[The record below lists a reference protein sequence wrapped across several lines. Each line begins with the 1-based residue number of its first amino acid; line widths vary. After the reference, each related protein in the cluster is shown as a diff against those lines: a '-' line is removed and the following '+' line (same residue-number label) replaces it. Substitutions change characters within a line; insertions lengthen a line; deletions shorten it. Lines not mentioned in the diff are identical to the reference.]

1 MNLKHR
7 GPIIDELSRMV
18 QQANHMDNSGKR
30 ESTKGSKNLIFEKGV
45 QSTKALTDTSAISRR
60 DLVF

>member
-1 MNLKHR
+1 
-7 GPIIDELSRMV
+7 MV
-18 QQANHMDNSGKR
+18 EQPNHMDNSGKR

-45 QSTKALTDTSAISRR
+45 QSTKTLTDTSAISRR